1 MRKTI
6 ISVVVFT
13 LLLSQAFIFASFPD
27 TKNHWA
33 SKDIETLVGTGVIN
47 GYKDG
52 QFKPDNTIT
61 GGEFIK
67 LLVTIKALTVTPVS
81 GHWSQPYVQAAEKNG
96 YMPAGMLADLDAPIK
111 REHMALLIANAAT
124 KVTAY
129 PYAYLNYFKD
139 ISTVFD
145 PFQKAIL
152 VAYGSGI
159 VGGYEDQTFRPQ
171 ASATRAEA
179 VTMLVRM
186 TTITRRQARTL
197 VFTKATLAM
206 YNGQNGNAALVAL
219 SGKVYDVSL
228 IPQWKSGKH
237 YLGITAGVD
246 LTANISKSP
255 HGASIVSKAVLVG
268 TYR

>member
-1 MRKTI
+1 MRKII

-13 LLLSQAFIFASFPD
+13 LLLSQSFIFASFPD
-27 TKNHWA
+27 TKAHWA
-33 SKDIETLVGTGVIN
+33 SKDIESLVGTGVIN

-61 GGEFIK
+61 AGEFIK
-67 LLVTIKALTVTPVS
+67 LLVTIKALEVTSVS
-81 GHWSQPYVQAAEKNG
+81 GHWSKPYVQAAEKNG
-96 YMPAGMLADLDAPIK
+96 YMPAGLITDLDAPIQ
-111 REHMALLIANAAT
+111 REQMALLIANAST

-129 PYAYLNYFKD
+129 PYAYLNVFKD
-139 ISTVFD
+139 ISKVFD

-159 VGGYEDQTFRPQ
+159 VGGYEDQTFRPE

-186 TTITRRQARTL
+186 TTETRRQARTL

-206 YNGQNGNAALVAL
+206 YNGENGNAALVAL
-219 SGKVYDVSL
+219 SGKVYDVTKL
-228 IPQWKSGKH
+228 RQWQLGQH
-237 YLGITAGVD
+237 YMGITAGVD
-246 LTANISKSP
+246 LTDEIGRSP
-255 HGASIVSKAVLVG
+255 HGAGIVASAVLVG
-268 TYR
+268 TYK